1 MSRYENDGPTLA
13 EQLADEEEA
22 RKAGLSVVALR
33 MSRATPDR
41 LLRDIVGDSTARG
54 PKPEPS
60 TPVRRGTGW
69 VEPRPLGSMPHSEL
83 IDRIVEAQVGGP
95 NDTSKLK

>member
-41 LLRDIVGDSTARG
+41 LLRDIVRDNTAA
-54 PKPEPS
+54 KPEPS

>member
-41 LLRDIVGDSTARG
+41 LLSDIVRDNITRAA
-54 PKPEPS
+54 KPEPAE
-60 TPVRRGTGW
+60 PVRRGTGW
-69 VEPRPLGSMPHSEL
+69 APERPLESP
-83 IDRIVEAQVGGP
+83 IDSWAGRMVDA
-95 NDTSKLK
+95 DLARRK